1 MSNRNANGD
10 SILKR
15 IVKWPQAGI
24 VAALLILYVLLA
36 VDDNAFYSSSNMI
49 NILRQT
55 SIKIM
60 IGIPITFTLAAGLLD
75 LSIGSLACLG
85 AIVTCACV

>member
-1 MSNRNANGD
+1 MSKRNAKEE
-10 SILKR
+10 SILRK

-24 VAALLILYVLLA
+24 VAALVILYVLLA

-55 SIKIM
+55 SIMIM
-60 IGIPITFTLAAGLLD
+60 IGIPITFTLAAGLLIFPLD
-75 LSIGSLACLG
+75 RWLAWARL
-85 AIVTCACV
+85 